1 MKPTMTDTFGPML
14 FRSITELQKK
24 LEEASRIS
32 ARFIQSSW
40 TKGIRSQSLANNSVK
55 KWDPLSEGYKNSSRK
70 KKGSSLTNI
79 LTGQYSGSINVEKN
93 NMGYYEVGSNAN
105 HKGHYYPLTLE
116 FGSKKYPQMERPSLR
131 PVLILSRETVF
142 ENFKEAV
149 KESFQK

>member
-40 TKGIRSQSLANNSVK
+40 TKGIRSQSLAN
-55 KWDPLSEGYKNSSRK
+55 
-70 KKGSSLTNI
+70 I
-79 LTGQYSGSINVEKN
+79 LTEQYSGSINVEKN